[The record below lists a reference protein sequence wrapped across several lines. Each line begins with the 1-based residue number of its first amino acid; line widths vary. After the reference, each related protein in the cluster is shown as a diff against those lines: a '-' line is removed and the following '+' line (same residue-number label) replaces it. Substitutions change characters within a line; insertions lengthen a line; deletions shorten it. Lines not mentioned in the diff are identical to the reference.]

1 MKVKH
6 GRFIITTL
14 VLAGIV
20 TLGYAIGSKH
30 AVAQNHPN
38 TAPAAGQEEIEIR
51 FTEVPPAR
59 RGTPDE
65 MYPIAGTVKGPYPAD
80 AKIVLYA
87 FGGDSWWVQ
96 PYDYAPFT
104 EIRPSGKFESETH
117 PGSMYAALLAN
128 PSYKPRAKV
137 RILPSVE
144 GDVLARN
151 RIPGKRE

>member
-1 MKVKH
+1 MRIKH

-14 VLAGIV
+14 ALAGIV
-20 TLGYAIGSKH
+20 TLGYAISSRC

-38 TAPAAGQEEIEIR
+38 TTPSAAQEELEIK

-65 MYPIAGTVKGPYPAD
+65 MYPIAGTVTGPHPTN

-87 FGGDSWWVQ
+87 LGGDRWWVQ

-104 EIRPSGKFESETH
+104 EIKPNGKFKSETH
-117 PGSMYAALLAN
+117 PGSMYAALLVN
-128 PSYKPRAKV
+128 PAYKPPAKPLV
-137 RILPSVE
+137 LPDVE
-144 GDVLARN
+144 GDVLARIS
-151 RIPGKRE
+151 IPGKRE

>member
-14 VLAGIV
+14 ALAGIMA
-20 TLGYAIGSKH
+20 LGYAISSRH
-30 AVAQNHPN
+30 AVAQNHPK
-38 TAPAAGQEEIEIR
+38 TTPSAAQEEIEIK

-65 MYPIAGTVKGPYPAD
+65 MYPIAGAVKGLHPTD

-87 FGGDSWWVQ
+87 LGGDSWWVQ

-104 EIRPSGKFESETH
+104 EIRPNGKFESETH
-117 PGSMYAALLAN
+117 PGSMYAALLVNA
-128 PSYKPRAKV
+128 SYKPRAKLRV
-137 RILPSVE
+137 LPAVE
-144 GDVLARN
+144 GDVLARI